1 MKKKLFSVS
10 VASIMLLL
18 LFSPEFAFPQKAR
31 EGSRKQTI
39 DHDKIE
45 SDVIGTFRTMISLWK
60 DEKYEAL
67 YEHGDKKSR
76 ASIRKEDFEHRMKNK
91 EVGLAS
97 SWETIKD
104 VRVEVESAT
113 RVHTRA
119 KIGYKSKK
127 GGDTKHRTETF
138 LMTLEKGAWKI
149 DLQKILRAKI

>member
-1 MKKKLFSVS
+1 MHKKLFTVLITSV
-10 VASIMLLL
+10 MLLL
-18 LFSPEFAFPQKAR
+18 LFSPEFALPQKSR
-31 EGSRKQTI
+31 GGQRKQAI
-39 DHDKIE
+39 DHDRIE
-45 SDVIGTFRTMISLWK
+45 SEVTGGFRAIISLWK

-76 ASIRKEDFEHRMKNK
+76 TPIRKEDFARRMKNK

-97 SWETIKD
+97 SWETVRD
-104 VRVEVESAT
+104 VRVEVESST
-113 RVHTRA
+113 RVHITA